1 MHVLSQI
8 LKFPNLP
15 WVIMVIISSFT
26 EKKNGLNLK
35 FPKIFSKHFWNIF
48 QSHLIVPSVSK

>member
-26 EKKNGLNLK
+26 EKKWVK
-35 FPKIFSKHFWNIF
+35 FEIS
-48 QSHLIVPSVSK
+48 

>member
-35 FPKIFSKHFWNIF
+35 FPKIFSKHF
-48 QSHLIVPSVSK
+48 